1 MLFVSLGTSYQGR
14 VEIRGRQKQISR
26 PPSTAAMVS
35 YLASD
40 KGGPRNYAL
49 SQRTVAMRSRTF

>member
-40 KGGPRNYAL
+40 KGDQGTTHCHKG
-49 SQRTVAMRSRTF
+49 Q